1 MRRFLDRL
9 YYASGAFAAL
19 CIAAIFALML
29 AQSFGREAG
38 ILIRGAEDIVAW
50 LCAASAFFAL
60 GHTFRHGELVR
71 VGLWLDMLGARGRWL
86 AELLGA
92 SPTVVQVP
100 DVPQLFATGG
110 IQAMIT
116 SSATGTATKA
126 WEFVKN
132 YYNTSA
138 FHPKN
143 AVVVN
148 TRSLLRLPKNEQQ
161 ALRTSG
167 ASAEKRGWDMA
178 KEREKEANETLA
190 KNGMTLH
197 EPDGAMKSAYAK
209 VGDQILAEWLKK
221 AGPEGDQLIKAY
233 RSGK

>member
-86 AELLGA
+86 AELFSLASTALFVAYMLWAIARFIYDSWQFKEVAQGLIPIPIWIPQSSFLLG
-92 SPTVVQVP
+92 VLIFFIGVL
-100 DVPQLFATGG
+100 D
-110 IQAMIT
+110 
-116 SSATGTATKA
+116 
-126 WEFVKN
+126 E
-132 YYNTSA
+132 
-138 FHPKN
+138 
-143 AVVVN
+143 
-148 TRSLLRLPKNEQQ
+148 LLL
-161 ALRTSG
+161 
-167 ASAEKRGWDMA
+167 
-178 KEREKEANETLA
+178 
-190 KNGMTLH
+190 
-197 EPDGAMKSAYAK
+197 
-209 VGDQILAEWLKK
+209 VLKK
-221 AGPEGDQLIKAY
+221 QKPAYQVVEEARRAAGDFSETV
-233 RSGK
+233 